1 MSDDCVDLKN
11 IKYQTMLLNS
21 NSKIDSD
28 KVNTPNVE
36 DLLSKENTENKKK
49 PWSKLGST
57 EQYKKLEQYI
67 LTIKPKSRQKDL
79 KTFLFKSLKNKK
91 MQRTKDVVYDANKG
105 IIKSIPGLKFDTT
118 KKRFTLK
125 RIDKKNSTL
134 KGLPMKHRKKTQKY
148 KKQKEETK
156 NNPKDPKKKPT
167 KESKKKPTKESKK
180 KPTKESKKKPTKE
193 SKKK

>member
-57 EQYKKLEQYI
+57 EQYKKIEQYI

-134 KGLPMKHRKKTQKY
+134 KGLPMKHRKKNT
-148 KKQKEETK
+148 EI
-156 NNPKDPKKKPT
+156 
-167 KESKKKPTKESKK
+167 
-180 KPTKESKKKPTKE
+180 
-193 SKKK
+193 